1 MTSVICLAEKVPST
15 ESSCFY
21 YVPQSSATLNV
32 PETSINA
39 YKSAFPCSN
48 FGTILPIVEP
58 VSITGD
64 ANGNGEIEIGDVTTI
79 LTIMAGN

>member
-1 MTSVICLAEKVPST
+1 MPA
-15 ESSCFY
+15 
-21 YVPQSSATLNV
+21 
-32 PETSINA
+32 TSINA
-39 YKSAFPCSN
+39 YKSAFPWSN

-64 ANGNGEIEIGDVTTI
+64 ANGTGMIEIGDVTTI